1 MVESVLQVVSAPA
14 RVEAAEECFRGRK
27 VASDVDW
34 RRRRREIC
42 LPQLDRHV
50 LKVRISVG
58 RAIELCVR
66 ELRSIL
72 PASRWHGK
80 QGDKDEHEREYP
92 GLPAHR
98 SPSLV

>member
-1 MVESVLQVVSAPA
+1 MFSS
-14 RVEAAEECFRGRK
+14 RK

-42 LPQLDRHV
+42 LTQLDGHV

-58 RAIELCVR
+58 RAVESCVS
-66 ELRSIL
+66 EMRSIL
-72 PASRWHGK
+72 LASRCDGK
-80 QGDKDEHEREYP
+80 QGDKDENERECL

-98 SPSLV
+98 SPFLIEHPVEAHLEPANYDIA